1 MEPNRYRS
9 SMSGGEKSA
18 ETIIDQ
24 IDEKADLLFQ
34 NTSLKVL
41 KF

>member
-1 MEPNRYRS
+1 MMEFR
-9 SMSGGEKSA
+9 GEKSA

-34 NTSLKVL
+34 NTSLKV
-41 KF
+41 